1 MGRQGILAAILL
13 GFEVPV
19 WVVGSGFGY
28 GGPVLLIIML
38 TAIGL
43 TLVAIA
49 LLDRSPR
56 SGVWLGLVL
65 QAALVLLGLVS
76 TLIASSLF
84 GVVELGL
91 GMVTAIALA
100 VAMPRGGSL

>member
-1 MGRQGILAAILL
+1 MLL
-13 GFEVPV
+13 GFEVPL
-19 WVVGSGFGY
+19 WLVGTGFGY
-28 GGPVLLIIML
+28 GGPFLLIIML
-38 TAIGL
+38 TAVGL

-65 QAALVLLGLVS
+65 QAALVLLGLVT
-76 TLIASSLF
+76 TLIFYPLF
-84 GVVELGL
+84 GLLELGL

-100 VAMPRGGSL
+100 VAMPRAGSA